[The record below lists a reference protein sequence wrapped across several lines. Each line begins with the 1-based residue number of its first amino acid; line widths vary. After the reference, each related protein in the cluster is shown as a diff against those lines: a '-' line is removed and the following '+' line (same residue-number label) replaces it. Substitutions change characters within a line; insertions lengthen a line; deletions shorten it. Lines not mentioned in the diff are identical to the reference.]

1 MSNTTTIQSNL
12 TVSQSTLSLDEWV
25 FIGEYLKDGNATR
38 AVRVAGYVGYF
49 AGDEGYKWL
58 KRTRIRDELSRVK
71 ESLRGQTTLK
81 AADVVNDIVN
91 VLNADP
97 RDLIQLV
104 TGSCRH
110 CHGTKHDYHRTSGEM
125 KRDRKLWLADAWMQ
139 QQGIPFDIK
148 GGEGF
153 NAYRDPHPACPECYG
168 KGVQIP
174 RLKDTRELSPETASL
189 FAGIRQ
195 TKYGIEFV
203 LRSKDAA
210 REAAAKYLGLNK
222 ETLDLTVT
230 RKLESY
236 TDAELLKLMNE
247 SK

>member
-1 MSNTTTIQSNL
+1 MSNTTIVQSNL
-12 TVSQSTLSLDEWV
+12 TVSQSTLSLDEWI

-49 AGDEGYKWL
+49 AGDEGYRLL
-58 KRTRIRDELSRVK
+58 KKPMIADEIKRVNEIKRSKLNLSPGDVIRD
-71 ESLRGQTTLK
+71 
-81 AADVVNDIVN
+81 IVS

-97 RDLIQLV
+97 RDLVQLV

-110 CHGTKHDYHRTSGEM
+110 CHGTEHDYHRTSGEM
-125 KRDRKLWLADAWMQ
+125 KTARKMWLADAWMQ
-139 QQGIPFDIK
+139 QQGIPFDTK

-195 TKYGIEFV
+195 TKYGIEYV